1 MTVLAQSFIFN
12 ICKKG
17 VYIMNRDY
25 WIKKWKHDKLYALE
39 NDRLKKR
46 SYVYTPF
53 PKANLHGF
61 QNGDVR
67 GLVFT
72 DVLARYQ
79 RLQDKN
85 VLFPTGCH
93 SLCNTS
99 FVENKKFS
107 SIINDDISLIFNN
120 QIDMLGVGVNEA
132 KHIDMRHNEYL
143 ANLQQAFLDL
153 YFKGYIEY
161 KDCRVYYDKKNNKI
175 YDSMINHKD
184 LPVTIHKCFV
194 LKVKNIIDEI
204 IDEINQIEC
213 SSMVKEKLL
222 AAFEP
227 RRVMSIDLFV
237 SNGSKLKALMEEP
250 EYMGGISF
258 IFLNPEF
265 IDITDYVDINEYH
278 SVFSYLEGTSDNTM
292 FVFSGLF
299 ARNPLTGKE
308 IPIFISTLF
317 QCDVYLGIPG
327 YDEDDR
333 VLALEEEL
341 EIIKI
346 INDNKLINSDFLDGL
361 DALAARDTIIN
372 AFLDAEIADSYVVY
386 DREEF
391 VLSSLDNFGPLF
403 PFLEDKDTSEI
414 FSLEGHLP
422 YAFSSKMRPVLP
434 DNVDIVGTTMNGTI
448 NNLFTEGMCP
458 IISVLYDDIGSI
470 IPIFSS
476 ESYNE
481 LIRMNGISYM
491 AIGEKDL
498 YSSVLMPMIFYKI
511 ISREAN
517 REFPKLIN
525 KLEVFE
531 KTIDIAQKDIKRAN
545 NNLVDF
551 DKLFNKYLSDSI
563 RMLVALSKS
572 NEIFVFDTYQ
582 LDDLDKS
589 IRRLY
594 EQLIDV
600 QKESSNVDYALFNL
614 VKDVNSHLAN
624 NDVTGYAK
632 CIEEFINKYVFEY
645 GLSLEQ
651 TLTFIKLIFPLMPFL
666 AEEVYKVVF
675 NGKYS
680 IMNED
685 WPN

>member
-1 MTVLAQSFIFN
+1 
-12 ICKKG
+12 
-17 VYIMNRDY
+17 MNRDY
-25 WIKKWKHDKLYALE
+25 WIKKWKNDKLYALE

-53 PKANLHGF
+53 PKANLYGF

-67 GLVFT
+67 GLIFA
-72 DVLARYQ
+72 DIIARYQ
-79 RLQDKN
+79 RSQDKN

-99 FVENKKFS
+99 FVENKKLS
-107 SIINDDISLIFNN
+107 SIINDDISEIFTS
-120 QIDMLGVGVNEA
+120 QINKLGVGINDA

-143 ANLQQAFLDL
+143 ANLQQAFIDL

-161 KDCRVYYDKKNNKI
+161 KDCKVYYDKKNNKI
-175 YDSMINHKD
+175 YDSAINHKN
-184 LPVTIHKCFV
+184 LPTMIHKCFV
-194 LKVKNIIDEI
+194 LKVKDLIGEVIE
-204 IDEINQIEC
+204 EINQINC
-213 SSMVKEKLL
+213 SPSIREKLL
-222 AAFEP
+222 EAFEP
-227 RRVMSIDLFV
+227 RKIMTFDLFV
-237 SNGSKLKALMEEP
+237 SNGAKLSAYMEAP

-258 IFLNPEF
+258 IFLNPEY

-278 SVFSYLEGTSDNTM
+278 SVFSYLEGTNDNNM

-299 ARNPLTGKE
+299 ARNPLTGRE

-327 YDEDDR
+327 IDEDDR

-341 EIIKI
+341 EIIKL
-346 INDNKLINSDFLDGL
+346 INDNKLINSDFLDNL
-361 DALAARDTIIN
+361 NALEARETIIN
-372 AFLDAEIADSYVVY
+372 AFTDADIAKVHVLY

-403 PFLEDKDTSEI
+403 PFLEDKDTEEI
-414 FSLEGHLP
+414 FSLQGHLP
-422 YAFSSKMRPVLP
+422 YAFSSKMRPVLA
-434 DNVDIVGTTMNGTI
+434 DNVDIVGTTMNGTM

-470 IPIFSS
+470 ISIFSN
-476 ESYNE
+476 EAYNE
-481 LIRMNGISYM
+481 LIRMNGISYL
-491 AIGEKDL
+491 AIEEKDL
-498 YSSVLMPMIFYKI
+498 YSSVLMPMIFYRI

-517 REFPKLIN
+517 KEFPKLIN
-525 KLEVFE
+525 RLEVFE
-531 KTIDIAQKDIKRAN
+531 KTIDIAHNDIKRSN

-551 DKLFNKYLSDSI
+551 EKLFDRFLSDSI
-563 RMLVALSKS
+563 RMLVASSKS
-572 NEIFVFDTYQ
+572 NEIFIFDTYQ
-582 LDDLDKS
+582 LDDLDKT

-600 QKESSNVDYALFNL
+600 QEESPNADYPLFNL
-614 VKDVNSHLAN
+614 IKSINSRLEA

-632 CIEEFINKYVFEY
+632 CVEEFITKYVFEY
-645 GLSLEQ
+645 GLSAKQ
-651 TLTFIKLIFPLMPFL
+651 TFTFIKLIYPLMPFL
-666 AEEVYKVVF
+666 AEEVFKTVF